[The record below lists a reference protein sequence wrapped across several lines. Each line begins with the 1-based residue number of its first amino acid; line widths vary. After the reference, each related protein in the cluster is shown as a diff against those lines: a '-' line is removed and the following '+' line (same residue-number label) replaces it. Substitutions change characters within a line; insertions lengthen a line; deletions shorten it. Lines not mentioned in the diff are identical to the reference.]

1 MPEPSIKGSAFVGVV
16 ADLKQLVVSGA
27 LTRERLEE
35 RLEPADLELLDAEI
49 SPGFWYPMAS
59 YDRMLDLL
67 VHEEG
72 GDDPRSYLRGR
83 GERAM
88 KRMMELGLY
97 SQFASLEKGWTR
109 LCGRVMMTVASVVY
123 NFLTFEI
130 KYEAAPDATTLGT
143 VSDRFTILIRDGGRL
158 SNHACMTIEGAVA
171 ALAARAAN
179 GPVKV
184 WSRRVAP
191 EEVEVYTERRGE

>member
-16 ADLKQLVVSGA
+16 ADLKQLVTSGS

-72 GDDPRSYLRGR
+72 GD
-83 GERAM
+83 
-88 KRMMELGLY
+88 
-97 SQFASLEKGWTR
+97 SLEKGWTR

-130 KYEAAPDATTLGT
+130 NYEATPDAATLGT

-179 GPVKV
+179 GAVKV
-184 WSRRVAP
+184 WSRRVATD
-191 EEVEVYTERRGE
+191 EVEVYTERRSD